1 MTKHWSQTI
10 GITPRQRAFRIAAI
24 YVAVSAVWIW
34 SSDRLVHVV
43 FGGSGLETVI
53 SSIKG
58 SAWVTLM
65 GILLYLLVAHDFKA
79 IQSSEERFRVIYED
93 NPSACFTVGG
103 DGLTKSANKYGAGY
117 FGYEPAELVGR
128 PYLDQV
134 YEADR
139 PSFSAAFAQA
149 LLHPDEVVQW
159 EYRKKARDGR
169 ILWIKESA
177 RAVTELSGEQV
188 VLVVGTDVT
197 ERRTFVDA
205 LAASEERYRRLAEA
219 SPDVVFT
226 ADRDLK
232 VDYVNDM
239 GARLLR
245 STPDKILGRHVN
257 ELFPKE
263 IAGRMTGSLK
273 RVLES
278 GKPEYIESNVIFPGA
293 ELWQGNW
300 LVPLLTPS
308 GEITGVLGVGRD
320 ISEAKRIDALKTDFL
335 SMASH
340 ELRTPLTSIIGYCDL
355 LRATDY
361 EEHPELFERVLR
373 SLGERG
379 NHMKKLVNDLLEVS
393 RIESGDFKLVLE
405 ASDVGDVV
413 RRSVEALQVPEGLS
427 LDVDVPGDMA
437 TVMVDPDRLAY
448 AVDNLLSNAVKFSP
462 GGGKISVRVRAE
474 DDIEIAVSDEGVGI
488 DPEELSNIF
497 ERFTQ
502 ADMSSTRAFGGFGM
516 GLHIVRTIA
525 WAHGGRVDVESEPG
539 KGSTFTLHIPIVS
552 P

>member
-1 MTKHWSQTI
+1 
-10 GITPRQRAFRIAAI
+10 
-24 YVAVSAVWIW
+24 
-34 SSDRLVHVV
+34 
-43 FGGSGLETVI
+43 
-53 SSIKG
+53 
-58 SAWVTLM
+58 
-65 GILLYLLVAHDFKA
+65 
-79 IQSSEERFRVIYED
+79 
-93 NPSACFTVGG
+93 
-103 DGLTKSANKYGAGY
+103 
-117 FGYEPAELVGR
+117 
-128 PYLDQV
+128 
-134 YEADR
+134 
-139 PSFSAAFAQA
+139 
-149 LLHPDEVVQW
+149 
-159 EYRKKARDGR
+159 
-169 ILWIKESA
+169 
-177 RAVTELSGEQV
+177 
-188 VLVVGTDVT
+188 
-197 ERRTFVDA
+197 
-205 LAASEERYRRLAEA
+205 
-219 SPDVVFT
+219 
-226 ADRDLK
+226 
-232 VDYVNDM
+232 M